1 MNKDIVNDKSIMN
14 DVIVKDGMAMQEAGM
29 EVRARAQGVSTL
41 RLSLVRGYYLLDFA
55 MLGIYAWST
64 MFVRAGE
71 WTQLDGVA
79 FSFWAAISLL
89 GGLGLR
95 YPLAML
101 PLLFLQFLYKSTWL
115 LAVALPMWLA
125 GNAEPVRQ
133 MTGDMIFAL
142 VLLAAIMPWRY
153 AFEQFV
159 SKPAEPLRGRA

>member
-1 MNKDIVNDKSIMN
+1 MDKEIASDAM
-14 DVIVKDGMAMQEAGM
+14 VKGDMSTQDAGMAS
-29 EVRARAQGVSTL
+29 RARAQGVSTV
-41 RLSLVRGYYLLDFA
+41 RLTLVRGYYLLDFV
-55 MLGIYAWST
+55 MLGIYAWSSIF
-64 MFVRAGE
+64 MRAGE
-71 WTQLDGVA
+71 WVSLDGVA

-125 GNAEPVRQ
+125 GNTEHIRQ

-159 SKPAEPLRGRA
+159 SKPAEPMRGQA